1 MGIAQAA
8 AFLGGE
14 HDGEYSD
21 PPDHK
26 PFPETLF
33 CITWDDGARYART
46 EEHIVDAEGRRRV
59 VFRHDPDGS
68 LTALAE
74 ARFSDVPSA

>member
-8 AFLGGE
+8 VFRGGR
-14 HDGEYSD
+14 HDGEYSQ
-21 PPDHK
+21 PPEHK

-33 CITWDDGARYART
+33 CISWDDGERYART
-46 EEHIVDAEGRRRV
+46 DEHVTDADGRRRV

-74 ARFSDVPSA
+74 ARFNVAPS